1 MTELLRLLL
10 AVAAAYL
17 MGKLVSKLKLPAI
30 LGWLLTGMVLG
41 PHALGLVDQALL
53 DAEWY
58 NVAESVMECT
68 AGLMI
73 GTELVWKRMRRSG
86 AQIVVMTLAESLGTF
101 VCVAAVFAAIFAFT
115 GTPLYLALV
124 FGGIALATAPAPS
137 LSIVARGYH
146 GVDKIAEG
154 VGMDEFKNEMIEGRN
169 AVLEALRA
177 GRALDKVYIARGETD
192 KALAHIAG
200 LARERGVSVSDC
212 DRRKLDAMSVTKA
225 HQGVIAVCA
234 VREYASL
241 DDILA
246 LAESRGEAPFVVVC
260 DEISDPHNLG
270 AIIRSAECVGA
281 HGVVIP
287 KRRSA
292 GLTAVVGKTSA
303 GAAEHLP
310 VARVANI
317 SAALQE
323 LKDRGLWVYGAA
335 AEGSSPMWETD
346 LTGPLALV
354 IGSEGEGL
362 GRLVRERCDFL
373 VSIPLRGK
381 VGSLNAST
389 AAAVLM
395 YEVLRQKLAK

>member
-1 MTELLRLLL
+1 
-10 AVAAAYL
+10 
-17 MGKLVSKLKLPAI
+17 
-30 LGWLLTGMVLG
+30 
-41 PHALGLVDQALL
+41 
-53 DAEWY
+53 
-58 NVAESVMECT
+58 
-68 AGLMI
+68 
-73 GTELVWKRMRRSG
+73 
-86 AQIVVMTLAESLGTF
+86 
-101 VCVAAVFAAIFAFT
+101 
-115 GTPLYLALV
+115 
-124 FGGIALATAPAPS
+124 
-137 LSIVARGYH
+137 
-146 GVDKIAEG
+146 
-154 VGMDEFKNEMIEGRN
+154 MDEFKNEMIEGRN

-346 LTGPLALV
+346 LTGPLAMV

-381 VGSLNAST
+381 VSSLNAST

-395 YEVLRQKLAK
+395 YEVLRQKTK

>member
-1 MTELLRLLL
+1 
-10 AVAAAYL
+10 
-17 MGKLVSKLKLPAI
+17 
-30 LGWLLTGMVLG
+30 
-41 PHALGLVDQALL
+41 
-53 DAEWY
+53 
-58 NVAESVMECT
+58 
-68 AGLMI
+68 
-73 GTELVWKRMRRSG
+73 
-86 AQIVVMTLAESLGTF
+86 
-101 VCVAAVFAAIFAFT
+101 
-115 GTPLYLALV
+115 
-124 FGGIALATAPAPS
+124 
-137 LSIVARGYH
+137 
-146 GVDKIAEG
+146 
-154 VGMDEFKNEMIEGRN
+154 MDEFKNEMIEGRN

-212 DRRKLDAMSVTKA
+212 DRRKLDTMSVTKA

-260 DEISDPHNLG
+260 YEISDPHNLG

>member
-1 MTELLRLLL
+1 
-10 AVAAAYL
+10 
-17 MGKLVSKLKLPAI
+17 
-30 LGWLLTGMVLG
+30 
-41 PHALGLVDQALL
+41 
-53 DAEWY
+53 
-58 NVAESVMECT
+58 
-68 AGLMI
+68 
-73 GTELVWKRMRRSG
+73 
-86 AQIVVMTLAESLGTF
+86 
-101 VCVAAVFAAIFAFT
+101 
-115 GTPLYLALV
+115 
-124 FGGIALATAPAPS
+124 
-137 LSIVARGYH
+137 
-146 GVDKIAEG
+146 
-154 VGMDEFKNEMIEGRN
+154 MDEFKNEMIEGRN

-287 KRRSA
+287 RRRSA

>member
-1 MTELLRLLL
+1 
-10 AVAAAYL
+10 
-17 MGKLVSKLKLPAI
+17 
-30 LGWLLTGMVLG
+30 
-41 PHALGLVDQALL
+41 
-53 DAEWY
+53 
-58 NVAESVMECT
+58 
-68 AGLMI
+68 
-73 GTELVWKRMRRSG
+73 
-86 AQIVVMTLAESLGTF
+86 
-101 VCVAAVFAAIFAFT
+101 
-115 GTPLYLALV
+115 
-124 FGGIALATAPAPS
+124 
-137 LSIVARGYH
+137 
-146 GVDKIAEG
+146 
-154 VGMDEFKNEMIEGRN
+154 MDEFKNEMIEGRN

-373 VSIPLRGK
+373 VSIPLCGK
-381 VGSLNAST
+381 VSSLNAST

-395 YEVLRQKLAK
+395 YEVLRQKTK

>member
-1 MTELLRLLL
+1 
-10 AVAAAYL
+10 
-17 MGKLVSKLKLPAI
+17 
-30 LGWLLTGMVLG
+30 
-41 PHALGLVDQALL
+41 
-53 DAEWY
+53 
-58 NVAESVMECT
+58 
-68 AGLMI
+68 
-73 GTELVWKRMRRSG
+73 
-86 AQIVVMTLAESLGTF
+86 
-101 VCVAAVFAAIFAFT
+101 
-115 GTPLYLALV
+115 
-124 FGGIALATAPAPS
+124 
-137 LSIVARGYH
+137 
-146 GVDKIAEG
+146 
-154 VGMDEFKNEMIEGRN
+154 MDELKNDIIEGRN

-177 GRALDKVYIARGETD
+177 GRAIDKLYIARGETD
-192 KALAHIAG
+192 RALGHIAG
-200 LARERGVSVSDC
+200 LARERGIAVSDC

-234 VREYASL
+234 LRSYASL

>member
-1 MTELLRLLL
+1 
-10 AVAAAYL
+10 
-17 MGKLVSKLKLPAI
+17 
-30 LGWLLTGMVLG
+30 
-41 PHALGLVDQALL
+41 
-53 DAEWY
+53 
-58 NVAESVMECT
+58 
-68 AGLMI
+68 
-73 GTELVWKRMRRSG
+73 
-86 AQIVVMTLAESLGTF
+86 
-101 VCVAAVFAAIFAFT
+101 
-115 GTPLYLALV
+115 
-124 FGGIALATAPAPS
+124 
-137 LSIVARGYH
+137 
-146 GVDKIAEG
+146 
-154 VGMDEFKNEMIEGRN
+154 MDEFKNEMIEGRN

-395 YEVLRQKLAK
+395 YEVLRQKLAT

>member
-1 MTELLRLLL
+1 
-10 AVAAAYL
+10 
-17 MGKLVSKLKLPAI
+17 
-30 LGWLLTGMVLG
+30 
-41 PHALGLVDQALL
+41 
-53 DAEWY
+53 
-58 NVAESVMECT
+58 
-68 AGLMI
+68 
-73 GTELVWKRMRRSG
+73 
-86 AQIVVMTLAESLGTF
+86 
-101 VCVAAVFAAIFAFT
+101 
-115 GTPLYLALV
+115 
-124 FGGIALATAPAPS
+124 
-137 LSIVARGYH
+137 
-146 GVDKIAEG
+146 
-154 VGMDEFKNEMIEGRN
+154 MDEFKNEMIEGRN

-200 LARERGVSVSDC
+200 LAREHGVSVSDC

>member
-1 MTELLRLLL
+1 
-10 AVAAAYL
+10 
-17 MGKLVSKLKLPAI
+17 
-30 LGWLLTGMVLG
+30 
-41 PHALGLVDQALL
+41 
-53 DAEWY
+53 
-58 NVAESVMECT
+58 
-68 AGLMI
+68 
-73 GTELVWKRMRRSG
+73 
-86 AQIVVMTLAESLGTF
+86 
-101 VCVAAVFAAIFAFT
+101 
-115 GTPLYLALV
+115 
-124 FGGIALATAPAPS
+124 
-137 LSIVARGYH
+137 
-146 GVDKIAEG
+146 
-154 VGMDEFKNEMIEGRN
+154 MDEFKNEMIEGRN

-395 YEVLRQKLAK
+395 YEVLRQKTK

>member
-1 MTELLRLLL
+1 
-10 AVAAAYL
+10 
-17 MGKLVSKLKLPAI
+17 
-30 LGWLLTGMVLG
+30 
-41 PHALGLVDQALL
+41 
-53 DAEWY
+53 
-58 NVAESVMECT
+58 
-68 AGLMI
+68 
-73 GTELVWKRMRRSG
+73 
-86 AQIVVMTLAESLGTF
+86 
-101 VCVAAVFAAIFAFT
+101 
-115 GTPLYLALV
+115 
-124 FGGIALATAPAPS
+124 
-137 LSIVARGYH
+137 
-146 GVDKIAEG
+146 
-154 VGMDEFKNEMIEGRN
+154 MDEFKNEMIEGRN

-310 VARVANI
+310 VARVASI
-317 SAALQE
+317 SAAL
-323 LKDRGLWVYGAA
+323 
-335 AEGSSPMWETD
+335 
-346 LTGPLALV
+346 
-354 IGSEGEGL
+354 
-362 GRLVRERCDFL
+362 
-373 VSIPLRGK
+373 
-381 VGSLNAST
+381 
-389 AAAVLM
+389 
-395 YEVLRQKLAK
+395 

>member
-1 MTELLRLLL
+1 MPFE
-10 AVAAAYL
+10 
-17 MGKLVSKLKLPAI
+17 KDQE
-30 LGWLLTGMVLG
+30 
-41 PHALGLVDQALL
+41 GL
-53 DAEWY
+53 
-58 NVAESVMECT
+58 
-68 AGLMI
+68 
-73 GTELVWKRMRRSG
+73 
-86 AQIVVMTLAESLGTF
+86 
-101 VCVAAVFAAIFAFT
+101 
-115 GTPLYLALV
+115 
-124 FGGIALATAPAPS
+124 
-137 LSIVARGYH
+137 
-146 GVDKIAEG
+146 
-154 VGMDEFKNEMIEGRN
+154 IEGRN

-381 VGSLNAST
+381 VSSLNAST

-395 YEVLRQKLAK
+395 YEVLRQKTK